1 MTLVFMPRLSSLLCV
16 VENYSQFEM
25 TSITTLDGRTASLLT
40 QSEWKEKCQDYE
52 GVAFDIQEYFSDHLY
67 IHVENHEAV
76 PDAEK
81 FSGAALFEV

>member
-1 MTLVFMPRLSSLLCV
+1 
-16 VENYSQFEM
+16 M

-40 QSEWKEKCQDYE
+40 QSEWQEKCKDYE
-52 GVAFDIQEYFSDHLY
+52 GIAFDVQEYFSEHLY
-67 IHVENHEAV
+67 ITVENHEAV